1 MNTAHKSLILD
12 LMYYIWVMIMCGK
25 QKVTSIRIDLELWK
39 RAKIV
44 AIEEGI
50 TLSKLIEEALNAVI
64 GWKFLFN
71 DLSLDID
78 EEVLK
83 KMIEMRQRGELP
95 FAITSEKTAVEI
107 VKEGRDRC
115 L

>member
-1 MNTAHKSLILD
+1 MG
-12 LMYYIWVMIMCGK
+12 VVIMCGK
-25 QKVTSIRIDLELWK
+25 QKVTSIRIDSELWK
-39 RAKIV
+39 RVKIV
-44 AIEEGI
+44 ANEEGI

-64 GWKFLFN
+64 GWKFLFS

-78 EEVLK
+78 EEILK
-83 KMIEMRQRGELP
+83 KMIEMRQHGELP
-95 FAITSEKTAVEI
+95 FVITSEKTAVKI